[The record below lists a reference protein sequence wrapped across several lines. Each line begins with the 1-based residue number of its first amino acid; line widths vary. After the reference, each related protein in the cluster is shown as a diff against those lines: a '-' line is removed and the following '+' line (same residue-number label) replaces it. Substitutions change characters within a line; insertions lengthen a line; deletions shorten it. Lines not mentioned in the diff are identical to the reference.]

1 MGEGQPGLGAM
12 VLGGERQSGEESKE
26 LNEKG
31 NMCGLESCFLKH
43 SVIIAFLQYSLHLP
57 VVSLCS
63 DTF

>member
-1 MGEGQPGLGAM
+1 MGEGQPGLRAM

-31 NMCGLESCFLKH
+31 NMCGLESRFLKH
-43 SVIIAFLQYSLHLP
+43 SVIIAFLQYSLRLP